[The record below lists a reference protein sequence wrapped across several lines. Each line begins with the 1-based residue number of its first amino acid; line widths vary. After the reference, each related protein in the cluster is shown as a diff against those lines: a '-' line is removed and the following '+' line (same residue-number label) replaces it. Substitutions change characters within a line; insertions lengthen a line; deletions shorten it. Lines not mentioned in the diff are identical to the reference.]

1 MSKVRHNFP
10 TYYHENPIISLRNK
24 VKSECSPERF
34 SEMVAPHMEAI
45 KQRMKEKG
53 ETLAYASLALCN
65 ELAAQKKPA
74 LALMC
79 AYAELL
85 NEEDRAAGVV
95 KQNPEL
101 N

>member
-1 MSKVRHNFP
+1 MSKVRHSFP

-53 ETLAYASLALCN
+53 ETLA
-65 ELAAQKKPA
+65 
-74 LALMC
+74 LMC